1 MRVAGK
7 YSLNIRRPV
16 EEVFAFMA
24 TGFFE
29 NRPKW
34 LPQAVESEQTS
45 VGEMQV
51 GTTGRQLYMSKEAGL
66 VETNYIVR
74 EYEPPTRFATDST
87 VTYGTPG
94 NGQGGPVT
102 YSAHGES
109 ILESVGNE
117 TRLHLRYR
125 YELPSYPSWRLTKPI
140 WKSRWDDECR
150 KSALA
155 LKNYLE
161 AEAGLPRART
171 PFRFRKSWVVFL
183 GYLAVIVAL
192 WWAYSSRLTLGLT
205 ADLAD
210 WIRLVLSTMTVLG
223 IVMLMILVS
232 LANRSRSV

>member
-1 MRVAGK
+1 MRVEGK

-51 GTTGRQLYMSKEAGL
+51 GTTGRQLYKSKEEGL

-155 LKNYLE
+155 L
-161 AEAGLPRART
+161 
-171 PFRFRKSWVVFL
+171 
-183 GYLAVIVAL
+183 
-192 WWAYSSRLTLGLT
+192 
-205 ADLAD
+205 
-210 WIRLVLSTMTVLG
+210 
-223 IVMLMILVS
+223 
-232 LANRSRSV
+232 